1 MHWHNILGIPYRVGI
16 REHIELELK
25 KNFCTNLVPLLY
37 QTLIDLWRQ
46 NPALREAVREGF
58 PERALY
64 SSTLSIGERP
74 PLAISLPERCPVC
87 VGVGFPKPASEKNA
101 KT

>member
-37 QTLIDLWRQ
+37 QTLMDLWRLMHG
-46 NPALREAVREGF
+46 NGIRRGCGSIRIEAFVGIWREVFADILTARHENNIPAPQHSLLRME
-58 PERALY
+58 
-64 SSTLSIGERP
+64 
-74 PLAISLPERCPVC
+74 
-87 VGVGFPKPASEKNA
+87 
-101 KT
+101 